1 VRDGVGIRNYFQ
13 KLKKRTFQRGS
24 RRRAS
29 AQACL
34 QGDGYEEETFKDVE
48 TFCMFIGY
56 PRSGHSVV
64 GSLIDAHP
72 DAVLSSELDAL
83 KYVREGCSRKEIF
96 PMILRRSERF
106 VVKRRRTPDA
116 EYFVPNQWQG
126 RFRTLRVI
134 GDKKGAGSAI
144 KFNKDPELLDRF
156 QRVIGGSIKFIHV
169 VRNPYDTISTM
180 SIRNGKGLEFSSK
193 RFFMLCRAVEKV
205 KERVDPSTVL
215 DVRHESL
222 IADPEG
228 VVKELCRFLGLEPF
242 DDYVKDCAGIIYQS
256 PNRSRSKV
264 EWSAGFIAS
273 VKERMA
279 GFPHLAGYS
288 FEE

>member
-1 VRDGVGIRNYFQ
+1 MGIRNYLRT
-13 KLKKRTFQRGS
+13 LKRRTLQRG
-24 RRRAS
+24 
-29 AQACL
+29 AQRGAPAPPYL
-34 QGDGYEEETFKDVE
+34 QGAGYKEEIFKDVE

-64 GSLIDAHP
+64 SSLIDAHP

-83 KYVREGCSRKEIF
+83 KYVREGFSRKEIF
-96 PMILRRSERF
+96 PMILRRSEEF
-106 VVKRRRTPDA
+106 VEKRRRSPDSD
-116 EYFVPNQWQG
+116 YFVPDQWQG

-134 GDKKGAGSAI
+134 GDKKGAGSSI

-156 QRVIGGSIKFIHV
+156 QRVIGGNIRFIHV
-169 VRNPYDTISTM
+169 IRNPYDTISTM

-228 VVKELCRFLGLEPF
+228 VLAGICHFLGLEPS
-242 DDYVKDCAGIIYQS
+242 DDYLKDCAGIIYKS

-264 EWSAGFIAS
+264 EWSGGFIAS